1 MDYIVNQ
8 FTNPA
13 FAYKLFQFFFV
24 ASIAVLCFGI
34 ALVWRSTIALRFM
47 SWMSIWISTRK
58 LMKPA
63 EMPHF
68 VEPTV
73 MKRPVLL
80 GFVAVLVS
88 LASMLVLLGTEAE
101 VIRRLLFDVY
111 PGRLGGMLADVT
123 RTLLLVANAFGIGM
137 GLLLIF
143 SPGIFSS
150 VEAYSDRWFSLRK
163 ATYPLEKMH
172 TPLDGWVSANPTISG
187 IVLILAALGMGIT
200 MYVEMTA
207 MLRLL

>member
-8 FTNPA
+8 FSDPE

-34 ALVWRSTIALRFM
+34 ALVWRSAIALRFM
-47 SWMSIWISTRK
+47 SWMSTWISTRK
-58 LMKPA
+58 LMRPA

-68 VEPTV
+68 VEPTM

-80 GFVAVLVS
+80 GVVAALIA

-101 VIRRLLFDVY
+101 VIRRLLFDVF
-111 PGRLGGMLADVT
+111 PRRLGGMLADVT

-143 SPGIFSS
+143 SPGIFSN

-163 ATYPLEKMH
+163 ASYPLEKMH
-172 TPLDGWVSANPTISG
+172 VPLDGWVSANPTISG
-187 IVLILAALGMGIT
+187 IVLIVVALSLGVAA
-200 MYVEMTA
+200 YVEMAA